1 MYCIIL
7 TENKYYDN
15 YVKKKMNFPTNTS
28 KNLLGLQNVTMYV
41 FTYTC
46 VYTMW
51 PDPQVFAGMENT
63 RNQKLMTIY
72 DSQWINQLLLINFIE
87 SGIKN

>member
-1 MYCIIL
+1 
-7 TENKYYDN
+7 
-15 YVKKKMNFPTNTS
+15 
-28 KNLLGLQNVTMYV
+28 MYV

-87 SGIKN
+87 SGIEN